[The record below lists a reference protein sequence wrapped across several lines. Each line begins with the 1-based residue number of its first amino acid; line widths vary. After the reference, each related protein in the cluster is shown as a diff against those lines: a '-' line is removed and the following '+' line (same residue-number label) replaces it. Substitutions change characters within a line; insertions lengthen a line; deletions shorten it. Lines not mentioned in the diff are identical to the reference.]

1 MVNLGWHAPC
11 EVSDDRKGIAKMRK
25 LTFQS
30 GSKSHS
36 SRRDPLFERAL
47 DNLRTAL
54 VGARPV
60 LVPIRTARR
69 LPTRLEARLH
79 ALSR

>member
-1 MVNLGWHAPC
+1 
-11 EVSDDRKGIAKMRK
+11 MRK

-30 GSKSHS
+30 GSKPHN

-47 DNLRTAL
+47 DNLRSAL
-54 VGARPV
+54 GGPAPV
-60 LVPIRTARR
+60 LVPVRTVRR
-69 LPTRLEARLH
+69 HPTRLEARLH